1 MSDPFR
7 SIDPLT
13 FGEVDGIVIAESA
26 PAPSVQGVPANIA
39 IHVGRFERGPA
50 NELTSVGKMGEI
62 NELFGAQKTT
72 GYQELMNKKFG
83 ALRLIRAVAA
93 DAVKAELA
101 LDDEDSTES
110 FKLVAKYLGAYGNS
124 LQVKVEEASTN
135 LQEVATVTCV
145 ADVAANLDGKYFV
158 LPTPSEL
165 VGFWYD
171 VDNAGGSAP
180 TDVTVDRFV
189 EITTVATGDTAATV
203 ATKTRAVID
212 ADAAFTAPAPV
223 GAVITVTCV
232 KYGAGE
238 NNASAK
244 TSGFTVATTIDGVN
258 NGVKISVKD
267 VGTYAVLAEEV
278 YDEVDAVGLDQTALS
293 AIFASSVLI
302 DAEISSPVAVKNP
315 AVLAYTALASGSDG
329 TIDDAD
335 YEDALAAA
343 TVAKAGNV
351 IWTDKYSDEIRQ
363 YIKLHLAETQD
374 KMAVIALDSQAQSKT
389 AAKAAAITLVQS
401 NRDTEGRIIFAFNP
415 VKTIID
421 GAIVKTS
428 PAGWVASIISNT
440 GPNIDP
446 AFAANTQYMQGAT
459 GLEYSLS
466 RNDYIDLMKA
476 GIAAFEND
484 SDIGGM
490 KLRSGVVTQISNS
503 SKITILRRR
512 MADFYSNSV
521 GFYLKNF
528 QNGPNTK
535 RDRDAVKAN
544 IVAFDD
550 GLINTG
556 ILPSD
561 NEVKS
566 GKARLIDTESLNTD
580 ASIAAGFF
588 KIKIRRRIF
597 SSNRFIVLQIEIGE
611 SVVVTEGE
619 E

>member
-13 FGEVDGIVIAESA
+13 FGEVDGIVIAETA

-39 IHVGRFERGPA
+39 IHVGRFERGPE
-50 NELTSVGKMGEI
+50 NVLTSVGKMGEI
-62 NELFGAQKTT
+62 NELFGAEKTT

-83 ALRLIRAVAA
+83 SLRLIRVVAS
-93 DAVKAELA
+93 DAAKAELE
-101 LDDEDSTES
+101 LDDEDATAS
-110 FKLVAKYLGAYGNS
+110 FKILAKYLGDYGNDI
-124 LQVKVEEASTN
+124 QVKVEEASSN
-135 LQEVATVTCV
+135 LQEIASVTCV
-145 ADVAANLDGKYFV
+145 ADVADNLDGKYFV
-158 LPTPSEL
+158 LPTPTEL

-171 VDNAGGSAP
+171 VDDAGGSAP
-180 TDVTVDRFV
+180 VDATVDRWV
-189 EITTVATGDTAATV
+189 EITTVVTDDTAATV

-212 ADAAFTAPAPV
+212 ADAAFTAPAPS

-232 KYGAGE
+232 DYGAGIDD
-238 NNASAK
+238 AGAK
-244 TSGFTVATTIDGVN
+244 TSGFTVATSTDGVN
-258 NGVKISVKD
+258 NGVKITVKD
-267 VGTYAVLAEEV
+267 VSDFAVLPEEV
-278 YDEVDAVGLDQTALS
+278 YDEVEVVGLDQTALS
-293 AIFASSVLI
+293 ALFSSSMLI
-302 DAEISSPVAVKNP
+302 DVEVSDPVAVKNP
-315 AVLAYTALASGSDG
+315 AVIAFTSLAGGDDG
-329 TIDDAD
+329 TEADTD
-335 YEDALAAA
+335 YEEALEAAA
-343 TVAKAGNV
+343 VAKAGN
-351 IWTDKYSDEIRQ
+351 ILWTDKYSDTIRQ

-374 KMAVIALDSQAQSKT
+374 KMAVIALDSTSQTKS
-389 AAKAAAITLVQS
+389 AAKAAALTLVLS
-401 NRDTEGRIIFAFNP
+401 NKDTEGRIIFAFNP

-421 GAIVKTS
+421 GAIVETS
-428 PAGWVASIISNT
+428 PAGWVASIISNI

-459 GLEYSLS
+459 GLKYNLS
-466 RNDYIDLMKA
+466 RQDYIDLMRA

-490 KLRSGVVTQISNS
+490 KLRSGIVTQTVNS

-521 GFYLKNF
+521 AFYLKNF

-561 NEVKS
+561 NEVKT

-580 ASIAAGFF
+580 ASIAAGYF
-588 KIKIRRRIF
+588 KIKIRRRIY